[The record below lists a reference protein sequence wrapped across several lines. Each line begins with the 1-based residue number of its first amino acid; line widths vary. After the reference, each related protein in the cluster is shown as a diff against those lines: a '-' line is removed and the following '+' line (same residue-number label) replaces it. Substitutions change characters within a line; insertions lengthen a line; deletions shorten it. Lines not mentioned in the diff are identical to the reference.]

1 MKIRSIA
8 AAVSL
13 FASLGAQAVV
23 VLGSPASVYGTNFD
37 NLSSTAWTNNSTL
50 PGWSLLRG
58 DNFATAS
65 AVTSLV
71 IGAGTSTTGAAYSF
85 GAASAADRA
94 LGSLGSNG
102 TGAHWYLLGLSNGS
116 AASFDSFTLRY
127 DGEQW
132 RNGGNATAHS
142 LVLEYG
148 FGASSA
154 AVTTWMPSGFDF
166 TGPVASTT
174 AGAIDGNVA
183 GLAANLGGTVVLD
196 WQAGQT
202 LWLRWRDANDVGSD
216 HGLAIDNLSFSV
228 TAVPEPSTY
237 ALMLAGL
244 GAVGFLARRRRA

>member
-8 AAVSL
+8 LATAL
-13 FASLGAQAVV
+13 LASAGAHAVV
-23 VLGSPASVYGTNFD
+23 VLGSPASTYGATFD
-37 NLSSTAWTNNSTL
+37 NLTTTGWTNNSTI

-58 DNFATAS
+58 DNFATA
-65 AVTSLV
+65 AVVTSLV
-71 IGAGTSTTGAAYSF
+71 ISTGTSTTGAAYSF

-102 TGAHWYLLGLSNGS
+102 TGAHWFLLGLSNGS
-116 AASFDSFTLRY
+116 AGAFDSFTLRY

-132 RNGGNATAHS
+132 RNGGNTTAHS

-148 FGASSA
+148 FGASAA
-154 AVTTWMPSGFDF
+154 AVTSWTATGFNF
-166 TGPVASTT
+166 TGPVATGT
-174 AGAIDGNVA
+174 AGAIDGNTTGLVA
-183 GLAANLGGTVVLD
+183 NIGGTIALD

-202 LWLRWRDANDVGSD
+202 LWLRWKDANDSGSD
-216 HGLAIDNLSFSV
+216 HGLAIDNFSLSV
-228 TAVPEPSTY
+228 TAVPEPGTY